1 MGNIEKRIS
10 ALEAVSGADA
20 GPYIIEI
27 VGGPTLTKS
36 EAAAREQQKPD
47 GPVTRIELV
56 GVLPEA
62 EILPMVRAE

>member
-10 ALEAVSGADA
+10 ALEAVSGTDA

-27 VGGPTLTKS
+27 VRGQTLTKS